1 VIGHKIA
8 TTTDPNKKGQTMIYK
23 TLHSKLKIEKNQP
36 HKKPG
41 VNSGAPEGYANFQ
54 RNII

>member
-1 VIGHKIA
+1 
-8 TTTDPNKKGQTMIYK
+8 MIYK